1 MKWVQDNVHYIL
13 LSKIFFSHSQQFT
26 GIRQSIFFKMAM
38 LKTNIIVVVSLR
50 LNLNFKRVFP
60 PIFLFQEESL
70 LETQDQ

>member
-1 MKWVQDNVHYIL
+1 
-13 LSKIFFSHSQQFT
+13 
-26 GIRQSIFFKMAM
+26 MAM

-70 LETQDQ
+70 LETQDQWQAFQSKPESQEEKNHSEVL